1 MGFGYANGT
10 DLSIGRSFGFRPAQG
25 VAAGV
30 VPPVI
35 KDPATIFGA
44 NLLGQWDE
52 TTAKFTD
59 ATRVTP
65 ATTDG
70 QPVGAWDSIS
80 GGAAKSLTQATAGN
94 RAALVLNAN
103 GTKSA
108 VRFTGTNLVSAQTLA
123 NAAMAS
129 ARPSTVFLVF
139 RVATPTT
146 SMSLCDRQNIN
157 NRLAVYIRGDSGP
170 GLQLQMEAGNGTPHG
185 LVSSLAWNIGGG
197 MFGSI
202 PGATCAV
209 LLDGVNYPPEDLGG
223 GTSGTGFLLG
233 GYGGGSLV
241 SPLTGDII
249 FAALVN
255 VAATEQQLDDMHR
268 YLTSVYGAD
277 PGAPGDPTQIGSGLR
292 AWWDASD
299 ITTLFQD
306 RAGTIPVTANN
317 QPVGLIKDKSPQAYD
332 IWGGLSPTPECL
344 YAVNLINGKS
354 GLACGGFNSSFQNDK
369 AGGIGVNGVGTV
381 FMVFEPNASDGSN
394 TMFLGTGWYDEN
406 IHLVNDFG
414 TMSCCI
420 VTSPTTGRV
429 NCGPYVPGT
438 YQIWIAAVGAN
449 GNIFFRKNGVN
460 IPVVPPN
467 GLIRVG
473 DNGRL
478 ATMAGMFGHAC
489 EQGVYDNVLT
499 PEQILELERY
509 LSLKYGI
516 PIP

>member
-1 MGFGYANGT
+1 
-10 DLSIGRSFGFRPAQG
+10 
-25 VAAGV
+25 V

-80 GGAAKSLTQATAGN
+80 GGAANSLTQATAGN

-146 SMSLCDRQNIN
+146 SMNLCDRQNIN

-185 LVSSLAWNIGGG
+185 LVSSLVWNIGGG
-197 MFGSI
+197 VFGSI

-209 LLDGVNYPPEDLGG
+209 LLDGVNYPPDDLGG

-233 GYGGGSLV
+233 GYGGGSLA

-277 PGAPGDPTQIGSGLR
+277 PGEPGDPTQIGSGLR
-292 AWWDASD
+292 AWWDFSD
-299 ITTLFQD
+299 ISTLFQD
-306 RAGTIPVTANN
+306 RAGTVPVTANN
-317 QPVGLIKDKSPQAYD
+317 QPIGLIRDKSAQAYD
-332 IWGGLSPTPECL
+332 LWGSLNPSPECR
-344 YAVNLINGKS
+344 YAVNLTNGKS
-354 GLACGGFNSSFQNDK
+354 GMLAGGNNSSFQNDK
-369 AGGIGVNGVGTV
+369 VGTPIGVDGVGLIFGV
-381 FMVFEPNASDGSN
+381 YEWNASDNTN
-394 TMFLGTGWYDEN
+394 TMYLGSGWYDSN
-406 IHLVNDFG
+406 IHLAVTDG
-414 TMSCCI
+414 PAMSICI
-420 VTSPTTGRV
+420 IDPGVRSTGGSPAGA
-429 NCGPYVPGT
+429 G

-460 IPVVPPN
+460 VPCTPPN
-467 GLIRVG
+467 GVIRVG
-473 DNGRL
+473 DNGRFISF
-478 ATMAGMFGHAC
+478 GSMFGHAC
-489 EQGVYDNVLT
+489 EAGVYDNVLT